1 METTTK
7 YKYKW
12 KQNQN
17 TKHKEQKANIAQN
30 NKHTETI
37 NNK

>member
-1 METTTK
+1 MKTK
-7 YKYKW
+7 E
-12 KQNQN
+12 N
-17 TKHKEQKANIAQN
+17 TKHKEQKANKAQN